1 MLLKWKIKI
10 KRKWNLEWEIFFFL
24 LLNALTFFNEKKE
37 GFFLLKIYENKK
49 KKIKEIIFKNKT
61 VQLEIDPIN
70 NKLQ

>member
-1 MLLKWKIKI
+1 MKK
-10 KRKWNLEWEIFFFL
+10 KRVFF
-24 LLNALTFFNEKKE
+24 KK
-37 GFFLLKIYENKK
+37 FTKTK

>member
-10 KRKWNLEWEIFFFL
+10 KRKWNLEWEIFFL
-24 LLNALTFFNEKKE
+24 LSNALTFFNEKKE
-37 GFFLLKIYENKK
+37 GFFFKKFTKTK